1 MTSPDARRP
10 YASAPEP
17 AAISELRTKQV
28 MVRVTPSEYADL
40 HERAT
45 ASGCGVPEYLRRC
58 ADAVA
63 YIDAL
68 QEASHG

>member
-1 MTSPDARRP
+1 MTSDRRP

-17 AAISELRTKQV
+17 AAISELRTKQL

-40 HERAT
+40 SARAAAT
-45 ASGCGVPEYLRRC
+45 GCGVPEYLRRC

-68 QEASHG
+68 QEAHRG